1 MKYLFFRIVNAS
13 YKKKEY
19 VYLKLL
25 ESHREGGKIKHRQ
38 LVNLSESVQ
47 LQSDRAKPL
56 FEELNKTLAFLKTIN
71 ELAPPSYRY
80 LKASYV
86 MALENTFKIEQRC
99 REQDFRDIMVR
110 DWKRK
115 HTKDYDENIFNDTI
129 QKESLSRGES
139 QDIICWLEN
148 LNLYVMDGKGF
159 PLRLI
164 HRHITEGED
173 IAKFLLKLRI
183 SDKKPD
189 FFLGRA
195 CELLYNIFRLL
206 AGVWWVFE
214 VIPIGVTSIAIGV
227 LQPLFMIRPAKDA
240 MRDFMDP
247 TVLFIFGSLLVGLT
261 FTKVGLT
268 KRLAY
273 KMLLVVGEN
282 TRMILLGCFVV
293 TALLTHIMAHT
304 AVAATVIPIFL
315 TILTLY
321 NEDGGSF
328 DKPNKFG
335 KALFIG
341 MAYTAGAGSICTLL
355 GGARNPAAVGFFKE
369 FTGQDISFIDFSL
382 HMAPMGWLIVFL
394 TWIMLMVIF
403 KPEKSTIPGLRK
415 RASELYKQ
423 LGPMSKEEI
432 FVLIVVACGLGLLI
446 MQAIVPALKGLDR
459 SIPLLLAG
467 LLFFATGIL
476 DVQDLEKKIPWN
488 IVLLFSGAMS
498 IGFALWQTG
507 AAQWMAIKWLSL
519 LQGAHWLFFVIGV
532 SILVIIMTNFI
543 MNVAAI
549 AITLPVA
556 LVIAQ
561 YLGVNP
567 QLILYCA
574 TAAAGL
580 PMLLLIGAAPNA
592 MAYESKQFSTGEFFA
607 AGIPGTILV
616 LVVMTIFIFTYWPLI
631 GLTPLIK

>member
-1 MKYLFFRIVNAS
+1 MTLD
-13 YKKKEY
+13 KK
-19 VYLKLL
+19 
-25 ESHREGGKIKHRQ
+25 
-38 LVNLSESVQ
+38 N
-47 LQSDRAKPL
+47 
-56 FEELNKTLAFLKTIN
+56 
-71 ELAPPSYRY
+71 
-80 LKASYV
+80 
-86 MALENTFKIEQRC
+86 
-99 REQDFRDIMVR
+99 
-110 DWKRK
+110 
-115 HTKDYDENIFNDTI
+115 
-129 QKESLSRGES
+129 
-139 QDIICWLEN
+139 
-148 LNLYVMDGKGF
+148 GF
-159 PLRLI
+159 
-164 HRHITEGED
+164 
-173 IAKFLLKLRI
+173 FLLLGLGLLLL
-183 SDKKPD
+183 
-189 FFLGRA
+189 FHFLPPFTPAIDPAGKSFA
-195 CELLYNIFRLL
+195 LSPAGKSAIGLFLL

-227 LQPLFMIRPAKDA
+227 LQPLFAIRPAKEA

-282 TRMILLGCFVV
+282 TSMILLGCFVV

-315 TILTLY
+315 TILALY
-321 NEDGGSF
+321 NEDGGKPG
-328 DKPNKFG
+328 KPNKFG

-355 GGARNPAAVGFFKE
+355 GGARNPAAVGFFRE
-369 FTGQDISFIDFSL
+369 FTGVDVNFIQFSAHL
-382 HMAPMGWLIVFL
+382 APLGW
-394 TWIMLMVIF
+394 LMVILLWAMLLVIYR
-403 KPEKSTIPGLRK
+403 PEKKTIPGLK
-415 RASELYKQ
+415 NRAADLYKQ
-423 LGPMSKEEI
+423 LGPMTKEEI
-432 FVLIVVACGLGLLI
+432 FVILVVAGALSMLVL
-446 MQAIVPALKGLDR
+446 QAILPSLKGIDR

-467 LLFFATGIL
+467 LLFFSTGIL

-519 LQGAHWLFFVIGV
+519 LQGAPWLFFVLGV
-532 SILVIIMTNFI
+532 AILVSLMTNFI

-567 QLILYCA
+567 ELILYIA
-574 TAAAGL
+574 TAAAGM
-580 PMLLLIGAAPNA
+580 PFLLLIGAAPNA
-592 MAYESKQFSTGEFFA
+592 MAYESKQFSTGEFFT
-607 AGIPGTILV
+607 AGIPATILLLAV
-616 LVVMTIFIFTYWPLI
+616 MVVFMFTFWPII
-631 GLTPLIK
+631 GMSPLAK

>member
-1 MKYLFFRIVNAS
+1 MRGGVIKMTLD
-13 YKKKEY
+13 KK
-19 VYLKLL
+19 
-25 ESHREGGKIKHRQ
+25 
-38 LVNLSESVQ
+38 
-47 LQSDRAKPL
+47 
-56 FEELNKTLAFLKTIN
+56 
-71 ELAPPSYRY
+71 
-80 LKASYV
+80 
-86 MALENTFKIEQRC
+86 NTF
-99 REQDFRDIMVR
+99 
-110 DWKRK
+110 
-115 HTKDYDENIFNDTI
+115 
-129 QKESLSRGES
+129 
-139 QDIICWLEN
+139 
-148 LNLYVMDGKGF
+148 
-159 PLRLI
+159 
-164 HRHITEGED
+164 
-173 IAKFLLKLRI
+173 FLLLGVGLL
-183 SDKKPD
+183 
-189 FFLGRA
+189 FLFHFLPPFAPAIDPAGKSFA
-195 CELLYNIFRLL
+195 LSAAGKSAIGLFLL
-206 AGVWWVFE
+206 AGIWWVFE
-214 VIPIGVTSIAIGV
+214 VMPIGVTSIAIGI
-227 LQPLFMIRPAKDA
+227 LQPLLMIRPAKEA

-273 KMLLVVGEN
+273 KMLLIVGEK
-282 TRMILLGCFVV
+282 TSMILLGSFVV

-315 TILTLY
+315 TILALY
-321 NEDGGSF
+321 NEDGGSL

-355 GGARNPAAVGFFKE
+355 GGARNPAALGFFKE
-369 FTGQDISFIDFSL
+369 FTGVDISFIDFSL
-382 HMAPMGWLIVFL
+382 HMAPLGWIIIFLIWL
-394 TWIMLMVIF
+394 MIMVIF
-403 KPEKSTIPGLRK
+403 KPEKKTIPGLRQK
-415 RASELYKQ
+415 AGDLYRQ
-423 LGPMSKEEI
+423 LGPLSKEEI
-432 FVLIVVACGLGLLI
+432 FVMIVVACGLGMLI
-446 MQAIVPALKGLDR
+446 MQAVVPALKDIDR

-467 LLFFATGIL
+467 LVFFATGIL

-498 IGFALWQTG
+498 MGFALWQSG

-519 LQGAHWLFFVIGV
+519 LQGAPWLFFVLGV
-532 SILVIIMTNFI
+532 AVLVIIMTNFV

-567 QLILYCA
+567 QLILYVA
-574 TAAAGL
+574 TAAAGM

-592 MAYESKQFSTGEFFA
+592 MAYESKQFSTGEFFT

-616 LVVMTIFIFTYWPLI
+616 LVIMTIFAFTYWPLI